1 MTPWEVIQEALLHR
15 RPIRNLQW
23 LAEQL
28 GVSIQAVV
36 NWRARGVPANR
47 YRDIAAA
54 LGINIDQLEGIEP
67 PPWEAEK
74 QAVDGLSPEVSEVA
88 TAINALPKRQRDW
101 VLTTV
106 REAIGLAQQTIGV
119 NETAVNRSSSSV
131 GRERDQTETKRT
143 KSG

>member
-54 LGINIDQLEGIEP
+54 LGITEG
-67 PPWEAEK
+67 
-74 QAVDGLSPEVSEVA
+74 AVESRLVRALRTLVKAQERQVRRVSE
-88 TAINALPKRQRDW
+88 
-101 VLTTV
+101 
-106 REAIGLAQQTIGV
+106 E
-119 NETAVNRSSSSV
+119 
-131 GRERDQTETKRT
+131 GRENGRRGR
-143 KSG
+143 S